1 MSTIAAISTPYGTG
15 GIAVIRL
22 SGPDAIAIADRVW
35 RGRPLADAASH
46 TAHLGVITAAD
57 GSELDRAVATIF
69 RGPRSFTGEDTVEFS
84 VHGSKWIQREVTAR
98 LVEAG
103 AVPAEAGEFTR
114 RAFVNGRIDLTQ
126 AEGVADLIAASSRA
140 AHRLAMR
147 QMAGGFSARLNELRE
162 RLVELASLLE
172 LELDFSEED
181 VEFADRARLR
191 AIADETLDMISR
203 LASTYAAGRAF
214 KEGVPVAIAGR
225 PNAGKSTLLNRLL
238 DEEKAIVSEIP
249 GTTRDI
255 IDGTREIDGILFR
268 FYDTAGLRDTDDTV
282 ERIGIDRARAAIDR
296 AAIVLWLHDPSETV
310 GETSPAASD
319 ATVAD
324 TTDTGTRH
332 IHLITKSDIKVGR
345 EPETRGSVAEDVV
358 QDDRY
363 ISGQNVMEK
372 VRNYTEEKV
381 VKDYAAENVVE
392 KEEGCE
398 EGTAGSVSP
407 HKCRG
412 NILHISAKTGENID
426 RLEQM
431 LVEAAKTDHNPDAE
445 LIITNAR
452 HHAELLAGA
461 EALRRAR
468 AAMDDGLSADFIAQ
482 DIREALTHLGLL
494 TGTVTTDTL
503 LQSIF
508 TRFCIGK

>member
-1 MSTIAAISTPYGTG
+1 MNTIAAISTPYGIG

-35 RGRPLADAASH
+35 RGHPLAAAASH

-114 RAFVNGRIDLTQ
+114 RAFVNGRMDLTQ

-191 AIADETLDMISR
+191 AIADETLDMIEH

-238 DEEKAIVSEIP
+238 DEDKAIVSEIP

-268 FYDTAGLRDTDDTV
+268 FYDTAGLRDTYDTV

-296 AAIVLWLHDPSETV
+296 AAIVLWLHDPSEKV
-310 GETSPAASD
+310 GESLPAGNED
-319 ATVAD
+319 AFAD

-332 IHLITKSDIKVGR
+332 IHLITKSDIRVGR
-345 EPETRGSVAEDVV
+345 EPEARG
-358 QDDRY
+358 
-363 ISGQNVMEK
+363 NV
-372 VRNYTEEKV
+372 TEV
-381 VKDYAAENVVE
+381 AAEEVEANVDE
-392 KEEGCE
+392 NMIGCE
-398 EGTAGSVSP
+398 GAKADYVSANED
-407 HKCRG
+407 KG
-412 NILHISAKTGENID
+412 DILHISAKTGENID
-426 RLEQM
+426 RLEHM
-431 LVEAAKTDHNPDAE
+431 LVKAAKTDHNPDAE

-494 TGTVTTDTL
+494 TGAVTTDTL

-508 TRFCIGK
+508 TRFCVGK

>member
-35 RGRPLADAASH
+35 RGRPLADAPSH

-57 GSELDRAVATIF
+57 GSELDRAVATIY

-114 RAFVNGRIDLTQ
+114 RAFVNGRMDLTQ

-147 QMAGGFSARLNELRE
+147 QMAGGFSTRLNELRE

-203 LASTYAAGRAF
+203 LALTYAAGRAF

-238 DEEKAIVSEIP
+238 DEDKAIVSEIP

-268 FYDTAGLRDTDDTV
+268 FYDTAGLRDTYDTV

-296 AAIVLWLHDPSETV
+296 AAIVLWLHDPSEKV
-310 GETSPAASD
+310 GESLPGVNDDALADAS
-319 ATVAD
+319 ATE
-324 TTDTGTRH
+324 TRH
-332 IHLITKSDIKVGR
+332 IHLITKSDIRVGR
-345 EPETRGSVAEDVV
+345 EPEACESVAEDAVKDVADDAGDDVV
-358 QDDRY
+358 
-363 ISGQNVMEK
+363 
-372 VRNYTEEKV
+372 EKV
-381 VKDYAAENVVE
+381 VGSEVAKDD
-392 KEEGCE
+392 
-398 EGTAGSVSP
+398 SVSVRE
-407 HKCRG
+407 CGG

-426 RLEQM
+426 RLEHM
-431 LVEAAKTDHNPDAE
+431 LVKAAKTDHNPDAE

-482 DIREALTHLGLL
+482 DIRDALTHLGLL
-494 TGTVTTDTL
+494 TGAVTTDTL

-508 TRFCIGK
+508 TRFCVGK

>member
-35 RGRPLADAASH
+35 RGRPLAAAASH

-57 GSELDRAVATIF
+57 GSELDRAVATIY

-114 RAFVNGRIDLTQ
+114 RAFVNGRMDLTQ

-238 DEEKAIVSEIP
+238 DEDKAIVSEIP

-310 GETSPAASD
+310 GESLLAGNED
-319 ATVAD
+319 AFAN

-332 IHLITKSDIKVGR
+332 IHLITKSDIRVGR
-345 EPETRGSVAEDVV
+345 EPEARG
-358 QDDRY
+358 
-363 ISGQNVMEK
+363 NV
-372 VRNYTEEKV
+372 TEV
-381 VKDYAAENVVE
+381 AAEEVEANVDE
-392 KEEGCE
+392 NMIGCE
-398 EGTAGSVSP
+398 GAKADYVSANED
-407 HKCRG
+407 KG
-412 NILHISAKTGENID
+412 DILHISAKTGENID
-426 RLEQM
+426 RLEHM
-431 LVEAAKTDHNPDAE
+431 LVKAAKTDHNPDAE

-482 DIREALTHLGLL
+482 DIRDALTHLGLL
-494 TGTVTTDTL
+494 TGAVTTDTL

-508 TRFCIGK
+508 TRFCVGK